1 MKEPKDLLSLNEV
14 ENSVDNLEMVA
25 YFLENIPSKKKWKW
39 AIIALHQALYGFAIC
54 ASQGFIQKT
63 VIKPDGEL
71 VSIWKAIDLAKEISP
86 VSPDYLKPL
95 ILSVEEEIAIEKLVK
110 QFRNEF
116 EHFKPIEWGIVVS
129 GLPDIFVNILRVIRF
144 LALESDR
151 VNCSQ
156 SDLIKIDKTLQHIQN
171 LIQQPNT

>member
-14 ENSVDNLEMVA
+14 ENSVDNLEMVV

-54 ASQGFIQKT
+54 ASQGFVQKT

-71 VSIWKAIDLAKEISP
+71 VSIWKAIDLAKEASP
-86 VSPDYLKPL
+86 VSPDYFRPL
-95 ILSVEEEIAIEKLVK
+95 VLSDEEEFAIKKLVK

-116 EHFKPIEWGIVVS
+116 EHFKPIEWGITLS
-129 GLPDIFVNILRVIRF
+129 GMPDIFANILRVIRF
-144 LALESDR
+144 LALESNR
-151 VNCSQ
+151 VNGSQ
-156 SDLIKIDKTLQHIQN
+156 SDLEKIDHALQHIQN
-171 LIQQPNT
+171 LLQSPNI